1 MITNEW
7 IFSAQLVSIVT
18 FVMTLFVLYRVLV
31 QQKDATIQLQKENKA
46 FLNDQLAE
54 SKSRFRLW

>member
-18 FVMTLFVLYRVLV
+18 FVVTLFVLYRVLV

>member
-18 FVMTLFVLYRVLV
+18 FVVTLFVLYRVLI